1 MGCFLLAIEDYQR
14 NLVGSSSQHYFKTS
28 CLKIKT
34 QDHGSFKF
42 INTYTFQKTF
52 HTGWGG
58 WLSVQNVCH
67 ASCEVRS
74 LDPQQALEKSGCGGV
89 NLNFHCRGGG

>member
-52 HTGWGG
+52 HIGWGDG
-58 WLSVQNVCH
+58 SVSKMFAMQAVRLEVWILSKHLKN
-67 ASCEVRS
+67 
-74 LDPQQALEKSGCGGV
+74 LDV
-89 NLNFHCRGGG
+89 VV